1 MATSSAPLFPWSDAY
16 SVKIGVMDTQHK
28 VLVELINELHQAMVT
43 GRGKEHLGGIL
54 SNLIKYTKS
63 HFSAEEGLMQ
73 SNQYPEFTRHRA
85 EHDRFSAT
93 VQEFQDKFQKNEVVL
108 TMDVMDFLKEWLSKH
123 IMGVDKRYAP
133 HLHAKGVH

>member
-73 SNQYPEFTRHRA
+73 SNQYPESTRHRA